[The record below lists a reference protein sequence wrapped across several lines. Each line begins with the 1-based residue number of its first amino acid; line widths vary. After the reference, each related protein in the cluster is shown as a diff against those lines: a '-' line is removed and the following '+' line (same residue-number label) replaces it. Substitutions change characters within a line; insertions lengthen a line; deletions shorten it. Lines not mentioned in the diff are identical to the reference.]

1 MHKTSWV
8 LGKLK
13 VAEKFLFRPSGLLR
27 IAHCAHGRRETVMPL
42 AAVRSKRSAQK
53 PASDDSVAREVGL
66 QKLLSSRIC
75 DLTLK
80 VEDVLFDCL
89 AQVTSELRA
98 RGITFIPAYY
108 LGDDDFWTADRAT
121 SVNVPWYL
129 ANALLWQLVNDH
141 LFEYTRDE
149 VLMYLRHETGHAIN
163 YAFELWKRKDWAQT
177 FGEFRRPY
185 RDVYNPNPWS
195 RDYVRYL
202 HRTGMYHYAQ
212 KHPDEDFA
220 ETFAVW
226 LDPLSRWRRRYK
238 VWQVALAKLEYL
250 DRIVDVEG
258 VCRGAPPNQ
267 RVGQRLSYE
276 TIKETV
282 ADYFDIGHA
291 VDPDLAE
298 YRRDLLEIFPRRSER
313 ARSSQSALSA
323 ARFIQQHQRMLV
335 DKMGGWIGKSDRR
348 VISRFLRQL
357 QALCT
362 YEHLVVP
369 ENQRSDKLV
378 DLTIVA
384 TWHVLD
390 GIHRLSGE

>member
-1 MHKTSWV
+1 MPIATLRSRRSV
-8 LGKLK
+8 L
-13 VAEKFLFRPSGLLR
+13 
-27 IAHCAHGRRETVMPL
+27 
-42 AAVRSKRSAQK
+42 K
-53 PASDDSVAREVGL
+53 PATDDAVAREVGL

-89 AQVTSELRA
+89 AEVTSELLA
-98 RGITFIPAYY
+98 KGITFIPAYY

-141 LFEYTRDE
+141 LMEYSREE
-149 VLMYLRHETGHAIN
+149 VMMYLRHETGHAIN

-185 RDVYNPNPWS
+185 RDVYSPNPWS

-202 HRTGMYHYAQ
+202 HRAGMFHYAQ

-226 LDPLSRWRRRYK
+226 LDPSSRWRRRYK
-238 VWQVALAKLEYL
+238 DWQVALAKLEYL

-258 VCRGAPPNQ
+258 ACRGAPSNQRLGQ
-267 RVGQRLSYE
+267 RVGYE
-276 TIKETV
+276 SIKETV
-282 ADYFDIGHA
+282 ADYFDIAHV

-298 YRRDLLEIFPRRSER
+298 YRRDLLEIFPKRPES
-313 ARSSQSALSA
+313 ARSTQSGLSA
-323 ARFIQQHQRMLV
+323 ARFIQQNQRMLV
-335 DKMGGWIGKSDRR
+335 DKMVGWIGKSDRR
-348 VISRFLRQL
+348 VIERFLRQL

-362 YEHLVVP
+362 YEHLVVH
-369 ENQRSDKLV
+369 ENQRNDKLV